1 LAILWI
7 FMPKFVWVR
16 KLILFVFL
24 ICFGKANAS
33 NLQPIGAR
41 SAALSHATIAADGIL
56 SAFQNQAAL
65 ATLENFSAGFAIEN
79 RFLVPEL
86 NIGAFAM
93 AMPTDIGVINMGV
106 QRFGNSLYAESR
118 YGLGFSKSFN
128 EKISL
133 GLQLNYF
140 ETRLGENYG
149 TSGRLVGE
157 FGFRVKVSEDLFV
170 GGHLFNPTRVNIS
183 KNLTEPIP
191 TTFRLGAQYSFS
203 DQLLTFAEID
213 KPINGKAQVKA
224 AFEYQFLEKFYLRAG
239 LSTLPI
245 QNSFGFGIQLGA
257 LRFDL
262 AAQYNQ
268 LLGFS
273 PQVGLI
279 YQPK

>member
-1 LAILWI
+1 
-7 FMPKFVWVR
+7 
-16 KLILFVFL
+16 
-24 ICFGKANAS
+24 
-33 NLQPIGAR
+33 
-41 SAALSHATIAADGIL
+41 
-56 SAFQNQAAL
+56 
-65 ATLENFSAGFAIEN
+65 
-79 RFLVPEL
+79 
-86 NIGAFAM
+86 
-93 AMPTDIGVINMGV
+93 
-106 QRFGNSLYAESR
+106 
-118 YGLGFSKSFN
+118 
-128 EKISL
+128 
-133 GLQLNYF
+133 
-140 ETRLGENYG
+140 
-149 TSGRLVGE
+149 
-157 FGFRVKVSEDLFV
+157 VS
-170 GGHLFNPTRVNIS
+170 IS
-183 KNLTEPIP
+183 KKLTEPIP